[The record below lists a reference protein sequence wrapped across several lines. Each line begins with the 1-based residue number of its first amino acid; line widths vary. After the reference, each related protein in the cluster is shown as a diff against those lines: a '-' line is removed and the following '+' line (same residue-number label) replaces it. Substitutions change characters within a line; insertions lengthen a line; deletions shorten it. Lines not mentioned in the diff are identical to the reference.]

1 MDSASPDEE
10 MKKAIA
16 ASLASYS
23 EEAKPSTRVPVHLH
37 SWQTMLRDKRT
48 SLEKQLSLMMSDKP
62 SYERALAASSPSN
75 YRKILHDIEILDND
89 IQLLSDDLE
98 YIANV
103 AAYTPRDNQQFEE
116 RVVRR
121 RGNCNVQLLMKYPLY
136 VELASVK
143 VQSPYWRIERN
154 AADGHCFYH
163 TVLRFIHDA
172 ANADPSNFFFDSLK
186 NEFLPRGYNPMEQQ
200 AQDVMKLRKAN
211 LSELKKITHG
221 SPATSYKAYIDAIR
235 ESEEKRGVNSSSWAG
250 NGPHEELE
258 FQAMANLLQICIVM
272 WKTIPSKYS
281 VTWIPQSFI
290 PNKTQDYLMTMDL
303 NRDCPNGVMYGVN
316 SMGGQHFDSVMPV
329 ATASASA
336 SAMPSASTKYDLL
349 DARMNSISLES
360 KKPVVARSRVDT
372 SKDKFISQMLS
383 ADNKFP
389 DIEEALSLAKNDLDV
404 AESLL
409 VMHNTSLNELIKD
422 FKDFDS
428 IAPRDIIKT
437 FSANKSN
444 ADKTREILLGK
455 YVTGGKRTRRR
466 YRHKKDKKDKK
477 DKKATRRR
485 HKKTTKPNRKRRG
498 TRK

>member
-1 MDSASPDEE
+1 
-10 MKKAIA
+10 
-16 ASLASYS
+16 
-23 EEAKPSTRVPVHLH
+23 
-37 SWQTMLRDKRT
+37 MLRDKRT
-48 SLEKQLSLMMSDKP
+48 SLEKQLSLTMSDKP
-62 SYERALAASSPSN
+62 SYERALTAASPSN
-75 YRKILHDIEILDND
+75 YRKILHDIEILDNN
-89 IQLLSDDLE
+89 IQLLTHDLE

-103 AAYTPRDNQQFEE
+103 ADYTPWENQQFEE

-136 VELASVK
+136 MELASVK

-211 LSELKKITHG
+211 LSELKKITPD
-221 SPATSYKAYIDAIR
+221 SPATSYKAYTDAILK
-235 ESEEKRGVNSSSWAG
+235 SEEKRGVDSSSWAG

-290 PNKTQDYLMTMDL
+290 PNKTQDYLTSMDL

-329 ATASASA
+329 A

-349 DARMNSISLES
+349 DARMNSISLEP
-360 KKPVVARSRVDT
+360 KKPVVTRSRVDTSKVAYTSKVADT

-383 ADNKFP
+383 ADN
-389 DIEEALSLAKNDLDV
+389 DIEVIKKALSLAKNDLDV

-409 VMHNTSLNELIKD
+409 VMHNKSLNELIEE
-422 FKDFDS
+422 FKDYKS

-437 FSANKSN
+437 FAANKSN

-466 YRHKKDKKDKK
+466 YRHKKDKK
-477 DKKATRRR
+477 ATRRR
-485 HKKTTKPNRKRRG
+485 YKKTTKPNRKRRG